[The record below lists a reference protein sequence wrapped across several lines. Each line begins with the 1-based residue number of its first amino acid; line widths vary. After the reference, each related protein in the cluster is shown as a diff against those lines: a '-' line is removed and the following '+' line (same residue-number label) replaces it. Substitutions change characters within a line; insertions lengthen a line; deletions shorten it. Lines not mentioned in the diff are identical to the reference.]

1 MAAEAESTVYNAS
14 VIIPHYAGSQ
24 VFDCIESVLSC
35 PDRPAEVI
43 LIDDAST
50 DGTAY
55 EAAERYPSIRVARNR
70 KNFGFVGA
78 CNRGIAEALYQY
90 AVLLNDDAIVEPG
103 WLAACIEALESDPEL
118 AAVQPKIVQAADPS
132 RFEYAGAAGGLID
145 RFGYPYALGRWF
157 ETVETDTGQYD
168 APRDIFWA
176 SGVAIALRR
185 SVALEIG
192 ALDTTFV
199 MHMEEID
206 WCWRAW
212 IAGYRVRNVPTAR
225 VRHIGAKTLA
235 ADSFR
240 KMYLNHRNSFM
251 MVLKNTGTWALF
263 WIVPIRTVLELI
275 TFLGA
280 LVTGRFRRAAAAI
293 TALFGVLG
301 SVRHIRRERR
311 RIATFR
317 RRSDREV
324 ARMMYRG
331 SIALRY
337 LFGRRAP
344 ILSAAIGSRENG
356 GTA

>member
-1 MAAEAESTVYNAS
+1 MAVEVESHGYDTS
-14 VIIPHYAGSQ
+14 VVIPHYAGSQ

-35 PDRPAEVI
+35 PDRPVEVI

-50 DGTAY
+50 DGTAF
-55 EAAERYPSIRVARNR
+55 EAAERFPSIRVARNR
-70 KNFGFVGA
+70 KNIGFVGA
-78 CNRGIAEALYQY
+78 CNRGIAEAVGRYV
-90 AVLLNDDAIVEPG
+90 ALLNDDAIVESG
-103 WLAACIEALESDPEL
+103 WLSECITTLASDPEL
-118 AAVQPKIVQAADPS
+118 AAVQPKIMQASDPS

-157 ETVETDTGQYD
+157 DSVETDTRQYD
-168 APRDIFWA
+168 KPRDIFWA

-192 ALDTTFV
+192 ALDIAFV

-235 ADSFR
+235 SDSFR

-251 MVLKNTGTWALF
+251 MVLKNTGGFALLCV
-263 WIVPIRTVLELI
+263 IPVRVGLELI

-280 LVTGRFRRAAAAI
+280 LLTGRLRRAVAAI
-293 TALFGVLG
+293 AGLFAVLG
-301 SVRHIRRERR
+301 HVPHIRRERR
-311 RIATFR
+311 RIATLR
-317 RRSDREV
+317 RRSDRDV
-324 ARMMYRG
+324 AHMMYSG

-337 LFGRRAP
+337 LFGRPAPPAP
-344 ILSAAIGSRENG
+344 IEPGSREDG
-356 GTA
+356 GVV